1 MEQEL
6 VKKKIKEKDK
16 ARKKYL
22 EKLELLKQKYGVRF
36 IVNEFNNNNIDN
48 IKFYNMRYKKG
59 IKNVSL
65 IYDAKI
71 NKFNYISYD
80 YDIEKDMKG
89 ITNHQIIM
97 DLNKEKKLK
106 LIIEEIKKANN
117 EYQLELASI
126 DEKYSKIENEE
137 SENIKELDL
146 TKKNKQE

>member
-1 MEQEL
+1 MIMIL
-6 VKKKIKEKDK
+6 
-16 ARKKYL
+16 
-22 EKLELLKQKYGVRF
+22 
-36 IVNEFNNNNIDN
+36 
-48 IKFYNMRYKKG
+48 
-59 IKNVSL
+59 
-65 IYDAKI
+65 
-71 NKFNYISYD
+71 
-80 YDIEKDMKG
+80 KG

-126 DEKYSKIENEE
+126 DEKYSIIENEE

>member
-80 YDIEKDMKG
+80 YDIEKD
-89 ITNHQIIM
+89 
-97 DLNKEKKLK
+97 
-106 LIIEEIKKANN
+106 
-117 EYQLELASI
+117 I
-126 DEKYSKIENEE
+126 DGVWRMSDTQKVQRAYG
-137 SENIKELDL
+137 
-146 TKKNKQE
+146 QYW